1 MMNQKQIRGNMRTSE
16 EMVFKASSLHEFIH
30 KKPPIILN
38 AISDKLNKIGVVQLP
53 KKVDFRLH
61 FREKKN

>member
-1 MMNQKQIRGNMRTSE
+1 MRTSE